1 MSHPAYGRLWIF
13 VKGPYSC
20 KNLIEEI
27 FNFSQVMYN
36 LFDEASSFF
45 FSFSYLFYYRVF
57 IAAIKLVTSCVI
69 DCGQRTFAENILSDK
84 VLLDPRSSLRG
95 R

>member
-1 MSHPAYGRLWIF
+1 MLHPAYGRLWIF

-57 IAAIKLVTSCVI
+57 IAAIQLVTASADVVCHRL
-69 DCGQRTFAENILSDK
+69 RTANFCRKYIEWQSA
-84 VLLDPRSSLRG
+84 PRSS
-95 R
+95 

>member
-27 FNFSQVMYN
+27 FNFFTGDV
-36 LFDEASSFF
+36 
-45 FSFSYLFYYRVF
+45 
-57 IAAIKLVTSCVI
+57 
-69 DCGQRTFAENILSDK
+69 
-84 VLLDPRSSLRG
+84 
-95 R
+95 